1 MNNPTIVRFKADTD
15 EYNKKVKQAKD
26 QLTSFGQGGKQAG
39 AMLSQFDNVMG
50 TSIGTIGKLSLG
62 IGAVTAALSV
72 AKDAFI
78 DCEANAESF
87 QRMTEQ
93 AKSGYESFCATL
105 RNGDWGN
112 FLDDMRSAIDAAKEL
127 YNTLDELGTF
137 QLATSVDFAKIDRD
151 RAKNKL
157 DLKKGDISQAEYD
170 KREKAL
176 SKKEN
181 ELIKREKNLLS
192 NSAMKSLI
200 SGAADNGIAKGDIM
214 KYFNGDFGIKTVDD
228 ASRKLKEAQD
238 KVKSLKAE
246 RKAYTKKNGTYAYD
260 AVLFNMSQR
269 ISAAEKEVPAI
280 SYLANPDNF
289 AKATQAYQ
297 LQQQAYQRET
307 QVLRNQTKGYK
318 DTTTKAPKG
327 KPRDTS
333 IKVDPASLGLTG
345 LGMEGVDTGD
355 GKLPAIKVPVEAA
368 IDYQSMIKAQEEL
381 DELQAAADAEK
392 LFGAWSDAAN
402 GISAVGSA
410 LSSIDDPAAKVL
422 GIIAEAIATIALTFA
437 KSLKTTFG
445 PWDWIAAAATGT
457 ATMIGTIT
465 AIKSATAEYHANGGF
480 VGQGIKRGTDV
491 VPAMLTP
498 GELVLNKAQQVNV
511 AEGLRQNS
519 LSNLHLETR
528 VRNEDMVICL
538 NAGSVRR
545 GRGEYL
551 TSKSR

>member
-39 AMLSQFDNVMG
+39 AMLGQFDKVMG
-50 TSIGTIGKLSLG
+50 TSIGTIGKLSMG

-72 AKDAFI
+72 AKDAFAKNEENLDTWNQMVESSKSVYEGFLSALNTGDIGGFLKNI
-78 DCEANAESF
+78 DDIVDAATKAYNALDNLGTFNAFNQVNTAKTKAGLDNAIAAYKEGTGSKAAV
-87 QRMTEQ
+87 EQ
-93 AKSGYESFCATL
+93 AKKAYIAELKTRQKLEEDAYNQSIRKYAAERGADPKMFAEAMKGTYGNYES
-105 RNGDWGN
+105 
-112 FLDDMRSAIDAAKEL
+112 
-127 YNTLDELGTF
+127 
-137 QLATSVDFAKIDRD
+137 
-151 RAKNKL
+151 
-157 DLKKGDISQAEYD
+157 LKKTKLTGRTPIMMSTQYGASY
-170 KREKAL
+170 KIGEKAVAAN
-176 SKKEN
+176 KKEALGEVLRQFN
-181 ELIKREKNLLS
+181 DTELQELQAL
-192 NSAMKSLI
+192 
-200 SGAADNGIAKGDIM
+200 GAKAFQTSQEIA
-214 KYFNGDFGIKTVDD
+214 
-228 ASRKLKEAQD
+228 
-238 KVKSLKAE
+238 
-246 RKAYTKKNGTYAYD
+246 
-260 AVLFNMSQR
+260 
-269 ISAAEKEVPAI
+269 AI
-280 SYLANPDNF
+280 SKSTARILNP
-289 AKATQAYQ
+289 K
-297 LQQQAYQRET
+297 
-307 QVLRNQTKGYK
+307 TK
-318 DTTTKAPKG
+318 TTTTKG

-333 IKVDPASLGLTG
+333 IKVDPASLGLSG
-345 LGMEGVDTGD
+345 LGMESVDIGD
-355 GKLPAIKVPVEAA
+355 GKLPAIKVPVEAD

-392 LFGAWSDAAN
+392 LFGAWNDAAN

-437 KSLKTTFG
+437 KSLKGTFT
-445 PWDWIAAAATGT
+445 PWDWIAGAATGA
-457 ATMIGTIT
+457 ATMVSTIA
-465 AIKSATAEYHANGGF
+465 AIKSATAEYHANGRF

>member
-26 QLTSFGQGGKQAG
+26 QLTSFGQGGKLAG

-50 TSIGTIGKLSLG
+50 TSIGTIGKLSMG

-72 AKDAFI
+72 AKDAFAKNEENLDTWNQMVESSKSVYEGFLSALNTGDIGGFLKNI
-78 DCEANAESF
+78 D
-87 QRMTEQ
+87 
-93 AKSGYESFCATL
+93 
-105 RNGDWGN
+105 D
-112 FLDDMRSAIDAAKEL
+112 IVDAATKA
-127 YNTLDELGTF
+127 YNALDNLGTF
-137 QLATSVDFAKIDRD
+137 NAFNQVNTAKTKAGLENAIAAYKEGTGSKAAVEHAKKAYIAELKTRQKLEEDAYNQSIRKYAAERGADPKMFAEAMKGTYGNYESLKNTKLTGRTPIMMSTQYGTSYKI
-151 RAKNKL
+151 
-157 DLKKGDISQAEYD
+157 G
-170 KREKAL
+170 EKAVAAN
-176 SKKEN
+176 KKEALGEVLRQFN
-181 ELIKREKNLLS
+181 DTELQELQAL
-192 NSAMKSLI
+192 
-200 SGAADNGIAKGDIM
+200 GAKAFQTSQEIA
-214 KYFNGDFGIKTVDD
+214 
-228 ASRKLKEAQD
+228 
-238 KVKSLKAE
+238 
-246 RKAYTKKNGTYAYD
+246 
-260 AVLFNMSQR
+260 
-269 ISAAEKEVPAI
+269 AI
-280 SYLANPDNF
+280 SKSTARILNP
-289 AKATQAYQ
+289 K
-297 LQQQAYQRET
+297 
-307 QVLRNQTKGYK
+307 TK
-318 DTTTKAPKG
+318 TTTTKG

-333 IKVDPASLGLTG
+333 IKVDPSSLGLTG
-345 LGMEGVDTGD
+345 LGMESVDTGD
-355 GKLPAIKVPVEAA
+355 GKLPAIKVPVEAD
-368 IDYQSMIKAQEEL
+368 INYQSMIKAQEEL

-392 LFGAWSDAAN
+392 LFGAWNDAAN

>member
-50 TSIGTIGKLSLG
+50 TSIGTIGKLSMG

-72 AKDAFI
+72 AKDAFAKNEENLDTWNQMVESSKSVYEGFLSALNTGDIGGFLKNI
-78 DCEANAESF
+78 D
-87 QRMTEQ
+87 
-93 AKSGYESFCATL
+93 
-105 RNGDWGN
+105 D
-112 FLDDMRSAIDAAKEL
+112 IVDAATKA
-127 YNTLDELGTF
+127 YNALDNLGTF
-137 QLATSVDFAKIDRD
+137 NAFNQVNTAKTKAGLENAIAAYKEGTGSKAAVEHAKKAYIAELKTRQKLEEDAYNQSIRKYAAERGADPKMFAEAMKGTYGNYESLKNTKLTGRTPIMMSTQYGTSYKI
-151 RAKNKL
+151 
-157 DLKKGDISQAEYD
+157 G
-170 KREKAL
+170 EKAVAAN
-176 SKKEN
+176 KKEALGEVLRQFN
-181 ELIKREKNLLS
+181 DTELQELQAL
-192 NSAMKSLI
+192 
-200 SGAADNGIAKGDIM
+200 GAKAFQTSQEIA
-214 KYFNGDFGIKTVDD
+214 
-228 ASRKLKEAQD
+228 
-238 KVKSLKAE
+238 
-246 RKAYTKKNGTYAYD
+246 
-260 AVLFNMSQR
+260 
-269 ISAAEKEVPAI
+269 AI
-280 SYLANPDNF
+280 SKSTARILKP
-289 AKATQAYQ
+289 K
-297 LQQQAYQRET
+297 
-307 QVLRNQTKGYK
+307 TK
-318 DTTTKAPKG
+318 TTTTKG

>member
-26 QLTSFGQGGKQAG
+26 QLSSFGKGGKQAG
-39 AMLSQFDNVMG
+39 AMLGEFDKVMG
-50 TSIGTIGKLSLG
+50 TSIGTIGKLSMG
-62 IGAVTAALSV
+62 IGAASAALKV
-72 AKDAFI
+72 AKDAFFNNEEQL
-78 DCEANAESF
+78 DAWERTVKSAESV
-87 QRMTEQ
+87 
-93 AKSGYESFCATL
+93 Y
-105 RNGDWGN
+105 NG
-112 FLDDMRSAIDAAKEL
+112 FLSALNTGDIGGFLSNIDDIVDAAKKA
-127 YNTLDELGTF
+127 YDALDNLGTF
-137 QLATSVDFAKIDRD
+137 NAFNQVNTAKTKAGLDNAIAAYKEGTGSKAAVEHAKKAYIAELKTRQKLEEDAYNQSIRKYAAERGADPKMFAEAMKGTYGNYESLKNTKLTGRTPIMMSTQYGSSYKI
-151 RAKNKL
+151 
-157 DLKKGDISQAEYD
+157 G
-170 KREKAL
+170 EKAVAAN
-176 SKKEN
+176 KKEALGEVLRQFN
-181 ELIKREKNLLS
+181 DTELQELQAL
-192 NSAMKSLI
+192 
-200 SGAADNGIAKGDIM
+200 GAKAFQTSQEIA
-214 KYFNGDFGIKTVDD
+214 
-228 ASRKLKEAQD
+228 
-238 KVKSLKAE
+238 
-246 RKAYTKKNGTYAYD
+246 
-260 AVLFNMSQR
+260 
-269 ISAAEKEVPAI
+269 AI
-280 SYLANPDNF
+280 SKSTTRILNP
-289 AKATQAYQ
+289 K
-297 LQQQAYQRET
+297 
-307 QVLRNQTKGYK
+307 TKTK
-318 DTTTKAPKG
+318 TTTTKG

-333 IKVDPASLGLTG
+333 IKVDPASLGLSG

-368 IDYQSMIKAQEEL
+368 IDYQSIIEAQEAL

-392 LFGAWSDAAN
+392 LFGAWNDAAN

-437 KSLKTTFG
+437 KSLKGTFT
-445 PWDWIAAAATGT
+445 PWDWIAGAATGA
-457 ATMIGTIT
+457 ATMVSTIA

>member
-39 AMLSQFDNVMG
+39 AMLGQFDKVMG
-50 TSIGTIGKLSLG
+50 TSIGTIGKLSMG

-72 AKDAFI
+72 AKDAFAKNEEHLDAWNQVVESSKSVYEGFLSALNTGDIGGFLKNI
-78 DCEANAESF
+78 D
-87 QRMTEQ
+87 
-93 AKSGYESFCATL
+93 
-105 RNGDWGN
+105 D
-112 FLDDMRSAIDAAKEL
+112 IVDAATKA
-127 YNTLDELGTF
+127 YNALDNLGTF
-137 QLATSVDFAKIDRD
+137 NAFNQVNTAKTKAGLDNAIAAYKEGTGSKAAVEHAKKAYIAELKTRQKLEEDAYNQSIRKYAAERGADPKMFAEAMKGTYGNYESLKKTKLTGRTPIMMSTQYGTSYKIGEKAVAANKKEALGEVLRQFNDTELQELQALGAKAFQTSQEIAAISKSTAKI
-151 RAKNKL
+151 
-157 DLKKGDISQAEYD
+157 LKP
-170 KREKAL
+170 
-176 SKKEN
+176 
-181 ELIKREKNLLS
+181 
-192 NSAMKSLI
+192 
-200 SGAADNGIAKGDIM
+200 
-214 KYFNGDFGIKTVDD
+214 KT
-228 ASRKLKEAQD
+228 K
-238 KVKSLKAE
+238 
-246 RKAYTKKNGTYAYD
+246 
-260 AVLFNMSQR
+260 
-269 ISAAEKEVPAI
+269 
-280 SYLANPDNF
+280 
-289 AKATQAYQ
+289 
-297 LQQQAYQRET
+297 
-307 QVLRNQTKGYK
+307 
-318 DTTTKAPKG
+318 TTTTKG

-345 LGMEGVDTGD
+345 LGMESVDTGD

-368 IDYQSMIKAQEEL
+368 IDYQSIIEAQEAL

-392 LFGAWSDAAN
+392 LFGAWNDAAN

-437 KSLKTTFG
+437 KSLKGTFT
-445 PWDWIAAAATGT
+445 PWDWIAGAATGA
-457 ATMIGTIT
+457 ATMVSTIA

>member
-39 AMLSQFDNVMG
+39 AMLGQFDKVMG
-50 TSIGTIGKLSLG
+50 TSIGTIGKLSMG

-72 AKDAFI
+72 AKDAFAKNEENLDTWNQMVESSKSVYEGFLSALNTGDIGGFLKNI
-78 DCEANAESF
+78 D
-87 QRMTEQ
+87 
-93 AKSGYESFCATL
+93 
-105 RNGDWGN
+105 D
-112 FLDDMRSAIDAAKEL
+112 IVDAATKA
-127 YNTLDELGTF
+127 YNALDNLGTF
-137 QLATSVDFAKIDRD
+137 NAFNQVNTAKTKAGLDNAIAAYKEGTGSKAAVEHAKKAYIAELKTRQKLEEDAYNQSIRKYAAERGADPKMFAEAMKGTYGNYESLKNTKLTGRTPIMMSTQYGSSYKIGEKAVAANKKEALGEVLRQFNDTELQELQALGAKAFQTSQEIAAISKSTAKI
-151 RAKNKL
+151 
-157 DLKKGDISQAEYD
+157 LKPK
-170 KREKAL
+170 
-176 SKKEN
+176 
-181 ELIKREKNLLS
+181 
-192 NSAMKSLI
+192 
-200 SGAADNGIAKGDIM
+200 
-214 KYFNGDFGIKTVDD
+214 
-228 ASRKLKEAQD
+228 
-238 KVKSLKAE
+238 
-246 RKAYTKKNGTYAYD
+246 
-260 AVLFNMSQR
+260 
-269 ISAAEKEVPAI
+269 
-280 SYLANPDNF
+280 
-289 AKATQAYQ
+289 
-297 LQQQAYQRET
+297 
-307 QVLRNQTKGYK
+307 
-318 DTTTKAPKG
+318 TTTTTTKG

-345 LGMEGVDTGD
+345 LGMEDVDTGD

-368 IDYQSMIKAQEEL
+368 IDYQSIIEAQEAL

-392 LFGAWSDAAN
+392 LFGAWNDAAN

-437 KSLKTTFG
+437 KSLKGTFT
-445 PWDWIAAAATGT
+445 PWDWIAGAATGA
-457 ATMIGTIT
+457 ATMVSTIA

-498 GELVLNKAQQVNV
+498 GELILNKAQQVNV

-551 TSKSR
+551 TSKNH

>member
-26 QLTSFGQGGKQAG
+26 QLSSFGKGGKQAG
-39 AMLSQFDNVMG
+39 AMLGEFDKVMG
-50 TSIGTIGKLSLG
+50 TSIGTIGKLSMG
-62 IGAVTAALSV
+62 IGAASAALKV
-72 AKDAFI
+72 AKDAFFNNEEQL
-78 DCEANAESF
+78 DAWGRTVKSAESV
-87 QRMTEQ
+87 
-93 AKSGYESFCATL
+93 Y
-105 RNGDWGN
+105 NG
-112 FLDDMRSAIDAAKEL
+112 FLNALNTGDIGGFLSNIDDIVDAAKKA
-127 YNTLDELGTF
+127 YDALDNLGTF
-137 QLATSVDFAKIDRD
+137 NAFNQVNSAKAKAGLDSAIAAYKEGTGSKEAVERAKKAYIAELKTRQKLEDAAYNESIKKYATERGADPKMFAEAMKGSYGNYETLKKTPLTGKSPIMMSTQYGSSYKIGEKAVAANKKEALGEVLRKFNDTELQELQALGAKAFQTSQEIAAISKSTAKILNP
-151 RAKNKL
+151 KT
-157 DLKKGDISQAEYD
+157 
-170 KREKAL
+170 
-176 SKKEN
+176 
-181 ELIKREKNLLS
+181 
-192 NSAMKSLI
+192 KS
-200 SGAADNGIAKGDIM
+200 
-214 KYFNGDFGIKTVDD
+214 
-228 ASRKLKEAQD
+228 
-238 KVKSLKAE
+238 
-246 RKAYTKKNGTYAYD
+246 
-260 AVLFNMSQR
+260 
-269 ISAAEKEVPAI
+269 
-280 SYLANPDNF
+280 
-289 AKATQAYQ
+289 
-297 LQQQAYQRET
+297 
-307 QVLRNQTKGYK
+307 
-318 DTTTKAPKG
+318 TTTKS

-345 LGMEGVDTGD
+345 LGMESVDTGD

-392 LFGAWSDAAN
+392 LFGAWNDAAN

-437 KSLKTTFG
+437 KSLKGTFT
-445 PWDWIAAAATGT
+445 PWDWIAGAATGA
-457 ATMIGTIT
+457 ATMVSTIA

-551 TSKSR
+551 TSKNH

>member
-39 AMLSQFDNVMG
+39 AMLGQFDKVMG
-50 TSIGTIGKLSLG
+50 TSIGTIGKLSMG

-72 AKDAFI
+72 AKDAFAKNEENLDTWNQMVESSKSVYEGFLSALNTGDIGGFLKNI
-78 DCEANAESF
+78 D
-87 QRMTEQ
+87 
-93 AKSGYESFCATL
+93 
-105 RNGDWGN
+105 D
-112 FLDDMRSAIDAAKEL
+112 IVDAATKA
-127 YNTLDELGTF
+127 YNALDNLGTF
-137 QLATSVDFAKIDRD
+137 NAFNQVNTAKTKAGLDNAIAAYKEGTGSKAAVEHAKKAYIAELKTRQKLEEDAYNQSIRKYAAERGADPKMFAEAMKGTYG
-151 RAKNKL
+151 NYES
-157 DLKKGDISQAEYD
+157 LKKTKLTGRTPIMMSTQYGSSY
-170 KREKAL
+170 KIGEKAVAAN
-176 SKKEN
+176 KKEALGEVLRQFN
-181 ELIKREKNLLS
+181 DTELQELQAL
-192 NSAMKSLI
+192 
-200 SGAADNGIAKGDIM
+200 GAKAFQTSQEIA
-214 KYFNGDFGIKTVDD
+214 
-228 ASRKLKEAQD
+228 
-238 KVKSLKAE
+238 
-246 RKAYTKKNGTYAYD
+246 
-260 AVLFNMSQR
+260 
-269 ISAAEKEVPAI
+269 AI
-280 SYLANPDNF
+280 SKSTARILNP
-289 AKATQAYQ
+289 KTKTKTAT
-297 LQQQAYQRET
+297 T
-307 QVLRNQTKGYK
+307 
-318 DTTTKAPKG
+318 KG

-333 IKVDPASLGLTG
+333 IKVDPASLGLSG

-392 LFGAWSDAAN
+392 LFGAWNDAAN

-445 PWDWIAAAATGT
+445 PEWVAAAATGT
-457 ATMIGTIT
+457 ATMISTIT